1 MALSY
6 ESELLRLK
14 AVDEWA
20 QKQDDLPQHLWSNE
34 KLKAEAWSQRAQE
47 RQGMIMDSSA
57 AMLQALYGVRKS

>member
-1 MALSY
+1 MALSS

-47 RQGMIMDSSA
+47 RQGMMDSSA
-57 AMLQALYGVRKS
+57 AMLQVLSVVRKS